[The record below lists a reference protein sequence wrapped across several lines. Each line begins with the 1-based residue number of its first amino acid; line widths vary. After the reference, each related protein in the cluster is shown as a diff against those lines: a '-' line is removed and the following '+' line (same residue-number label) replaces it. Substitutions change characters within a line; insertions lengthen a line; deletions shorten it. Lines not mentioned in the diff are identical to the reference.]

1 MPLLPHQPLAAAVR
15 EILEAS
21 SAVRIEGASVA
32 SAVVFR
38 NTGEAETLLW
48 AFSPRPSKKPLLHVL
63 VRGEDGREVATLAE
77 PAEASNAFSAHA
89 PGMVALRRLSLPPG
103 SYSASLA
110 LTDPDGK
117 PLSAG
122 TLPIQVPG
130 MESFAV
136 SSLILT
142 RGPAQAAGSA
152 SPAFQFA
159 GTLLPPRADA
169 AFTPSE
175 SLWYFVE
182 VANPSDPSKV
192 MLEPR
197 LRRGGQP
204 LAGLAPFPAIL
215 QPIGTKRY
223 LAGVEL
229 PLSSLG
235 TGDYILYLSV
245 RDGEN
250 EDRPQVL
257 RRADF
262 HVVP

>member
-1 MPLLPHQPLAAAVR
+1 M
-15 EILEAS
+15 
-21 SAVRIEGASVA
+21 EG
-32 SAVVFR
+32 
-38 NTGEAETLLW
+38 
-48 AFSPRPSKKPLLHVL
+48 
-63 VRGEDGREVATLAE
+63 
-77 PAEASNAFSAHA
+77 
-89 PGMVALRRLSLPPG
+89 
-103 SYSASLA
+103 
-110 LTDPDGK
+110 
-117 PLSAG
+117 
-122 TLPIQVPG
+122 
-130 MESFAV
+130 FAV

-142 RGPAQAAGSA
+142 RGPAQATGPTT

-182 VANPSDPSKV
+182 VANPSDPAKV

-197 LRRGGQP
+197 LRRDGQP
-204 LAGLAPFPAIL
+204 LAGLPPFPAIL
-215 QPIGTKRY
+215 QPIGARRY

-250 EDRPQVL
+250 EDRPRVL